1 MTNSRSDKEKGGIV
15 IGVQQSLSSTSRNR
29 HSTSLSTTTN
39 TMASIGSK
47 PTLMN
52 VQKMRFLIMDA
63 PRQANLHLYIKE
75 MRKHSVTDVVRVC
88 EPTYQGAELSAAGIT
103 LHEMEYPDGHSPP
116 KEIIDQW
123 LQLVDK
129 TFYSSMPSDSGAC
142 IAVHCVAGLGR
153 APVMVALALIEFA
166 NMDPV
171 EAVSLIRRHRRGA
184 INEKQLLYLEEYRRR
199 YRRGGAEGGCCVI
212 S

>member
-1 MTNSRSDKEKGGIV
+1 MTNSRSDREKGGIV